1 MIDFLADTPILLL
14 VLVSALGY
22 LLGQLTIKGSSLGV
36 AAVLFVGLAFGALDP
51 RLKLPEFTTLLG
63 LILFVY
69 AVGLSSGPG
78 FVAALRRKGL
88 RDNTYVV
95 GILAAAALG
104 VAGLATVLGLTRT
117 VASGLFA
124 GSLTNTPALAALL
137 ERIEAQ
143 ALPRELDTLLSEPV
157 VGYSIAYPVG
167 IAGVILAIVIAQR
180 VWKVDYAA
188 EAKNRDLTGDP
199 TTGETLQSVSI
210 LVTNDRVTG
219 ATVQALMQQHDWDV
233 VFGRIRKSGAGQDLV
248 EADTVIRPGVV
259 VSAVGTA
266 EDLAP
271 VIDHLGEPARDRLEK
286 RRHEYDFRRIFV
298 SNPDATGR
306 PLRKLRFLQQ
316 IGAIV
321 TRVRRGDV
329 EWLATGD
336 TVLELGDRVR
346 VVARPS
352 DMPLINERFGDSYK
366 ALSEVNLFTLS
377 TGIMV
382 GMLIGLIPIPL
393 PGGLDFKLGLA
404 GGPLIAGLV
413 LGKLGRTGPL
423 VWYLPYNANLLL
435 RQLGLVLFFSGVGT
449 RAGYAFFETLSAGG
463 TGITIF
469 AAGALITCTT
479 AFTALYIGYKL
490 LGIPMT
496 LLVGMI
502 AGLHTQPAVLS
513 YAVQQ
518 TGSDLPNL
526 GYATTFPM
534 ATIAKIL
541 FAQLLLLLL

>member
-1 MIDFLADTPILLL
+1 MIDLLVDTPILLL
-14 VLVSALGY
+14 VVVSALGY
-22 LLGQLTIKGSSLGV
+22 LIGQIKIKGSSLGV

-51 RLKLPEFTTLLG
+51 RLGLPDFTTLLG

-78 FVAALRRKGL
+78 FFAALRRKGF
-88 RDNTYVV
+88 RDNTFVA
-95 GILAAAALG
+95 GILTVAALATG
-104 VAGLATVLGLTRT
+104 GLALALGLSNT
-117 VASGLFA
+117 VTAGLFA

-137 ERIEAQ
+137 ERIEANAPADLVQ
-143 ALPRELDTLLSEPV
+143 TMMTEPV

-167 IAGVILAIVIAQR
+167 IAGVILALTIAQK
-180 VWKVDYAA
+180 VWDVDYAA
-188 EAKNRDLTGDP
+188 EAKEATGGQ
-199 TTGETLQSVSI
+199 TGELLQSTSI
-210 LVTNDRVTG
+210 LVTSKAVAG
-219 ATVQALMQQHDWDV
+219 KTVQELMETHDWDV
-233 VFGRIRKSGAGQDLV
+233 VFGRIRRTGSGQDLV

-259 VSAVGTA
+259 VSAVGTK
-266 EDLAP
+266 ENLQP
-271 VIDHLGEPARDRLEK
+271 VIDALGEPARAQLE
-286 RRHEYDFRRIFV
+286 RQRHEYDFRRIFV

-306 PLRKLRFLQQ
+306 PLRNLRFLKQ

-329 EWLATGD
+329 EWLATAD

-346 VVARPS
+346 VVARPD
-352 DMPLINERFGDSYK
+352 DMPLINERFGDSYT

-377 TGIMV
+377 TGIMA

-404 GGPLIAGLV
+404 GGPLIAGLI
-413 LGKLGRTGPL
+413 LGNVGRTGPL

-435 RQLGLVLFFSGVGT
+435 RQLGLVLFFAGVGT
-449 RAGYAFFETLSAGG
+449 KAGYAFFNTLMAGG
-463 TGITIF
+463 TGLIIF
-469 AAGALITCTT
+469 GAGALITCTT
-479 AFTALYIGYKL
+479 AFTALWIGYKGL
-490 LGIPMT
+490 NIPMGT
-496 LLVGMI
+496 LAGML

-513 YAVQQ
+513 YALQQ
-518 TGSDLPNL
+518 AKNDLPNL

-541 FAQLLLLLL
+541 LAQLLLLLL

>member
-1 MIDFLADTPILLL
+1 MIDFLVETPILLL

-22 LLGQLTIKGSSLGV
+22 LLGQIKVKGSSLGV

-51 RLKLPEFTTLLG
+51 RLGLPEFTTLLG

-78 FVAALRRKGL
+78 FFAALRRKGV
-88 RDNTYVV
+88 RDNTFVV
-95 GILAAAALG
+95 GMLAAAALLT
-104 VAGLATVLGLTRT
+104 AGLGLVVGLPNTVT
-117 VASGLFA
+117 SGLFT

-137 ERIEAQ
+137 ERIEAK
-143 ALPRELDTLLSEPV
+143 APPELVETMLSEPV
-157 VGYSIAYPVG
+157 VGYSITYPVG
-167 IAGVILAIVIAQR
+167 IAGVILAIVIAQK
-180 VWKVDYAA
+180 VWKIDYAEETDGVA
-188 EAKNRDLTGDP
+188 GAK
-199 TTGETLQSVSI
+199 TTGEDLESVSI
-210 LVTNDRVTG
+210 LVTNQDIAGATVRDLMQRHDWDVIFGRIRVTG
-219 ATVQALMQQHDWDV
+219 A
-233 VFGRIRKSGAGQDLV
+233 GQELV
-248 EADTVIRPGVV
+248 EADTVVRPGSV
-259 VSAVGTA
+259 VSVVGTR
-266 EDLAP
+266 ENIAP
-271 VIDHLGEPARDRLEK
+271 VVELLGEPARERLEK

-298 SNPDATGR
+298 SNPDVTGR
-306 PLRKLRFLQQ
+306 PIRDLRFLQQ
-316 IGAIV
+316 VGAIV

-352 DMPLINERFGDSYK
+352 DMPLMNERFGDSYK

-377 TGIMV
+377 VGIMA

-393 PGGLDFKLGLA
+393 PGGLEFKLGLA
-404 GGPLIAGLV
+404 GGPLIAGLI
-413 LGKLGRTGPL
+413 LGNAGRTGPL

-435 RQLGLVLFFSGVGT
+435 RQLGLVLFFAGVGT
-449 RAGYAFFETLSAGG
+449 KSGYAFFNTLMAGG
-463 TGITIF
+463 TGLVIF
-469 AAGALITCTT
+469 GVGAVITCV
-479 AFTALYIGYKL
+479 TALTALWIGYRMLK
-490 LGIPMT
+490 IPMGV
-496 LLVGMI
+496 LVGML
-502 AGLHTQPAVLS
+502 AGIHTQPAVLS

-518 TGSDLPNL
+518 SGSDLPNL